1 MDKETKAA
9 IGHWRGL
16 LSAALKVKDIEKGRV
31 DLIKKALRTLDV
43 AEAAVNSGSAD
54 QIFWATWAFVDALR
68 DTLFLKSI
76 KTAEALRKE
85 RPRHWPEEVESIRN
99 EAIALKKK
107 NPNMSKRSLAFQLKR
122 SGFGEGVLRK
132 KWLKKWEEEGD
143 I

>member
-1 MDKETKAA
+1 MNKETKEA

-16 LSAALKVKDIEKGRV
+16 LEETLKVKALKEDIALIREALFQL
-31 DLIKKALRTLDV
+31 DLV
-43 AEAAVNSGSAD
+43 EAAVNSGSAD
-54 QIFWATWAFVDALR
+54 EIFWATWDFVDALR

>member
-1 MDKETKAA
+1 MNKETKEA

-16 LSAALKVKDIEKGRV
+16 LEETLKVKALKEDIALIREALSQL
-31 DLIKKALRTLDV
+31 DLV
-43 AEAAVNSGSAD
+43 EAAVNSGSAD
-54 QIFWATWAFVDALR
+54 EIFWATWDFVDALR

>member
-16 LSAALKVKDIEKGRV
+16 LEETLKVKALKEDIALIREALSQL
-31 DLIKKALRTLDV
+31 DLV
-43 AEAAVNSGSAD
+43 EAAVNSGSAD
-54 QIFWATWAFVDALR
+54 EIFWATWDFVDALR

>member
-1 MDKETKAA
+1 MNKETKEA

-16 LSAALKVKDIEKGRV
+16 LEETLKVKALKEDIALIREALSQL
-31 DLIKKALRTLDV
+31 DLV
-43 AEAAVNSGSAD
+43 EAAVNSGSAD
-54 QIFWATWAFVDALR
+54 EIFWATWDFVDALR

-76 KTAEALRKE
+76 KTAAALRKE